1 MSTDLARTKGTQ
13 RQCLREFVRWIGAS
27 SLDAQIFEAR
37 GLEAAIVP
45 ATPQVSITNSVV
57 YESIDALDTSLYK
70 LNAVYKE
77 AEVQAWTV
85 WVPEDDKEV
94 IAMLT
99 DARMAFDGDPA
110 AMELSLAGFEAPDPG
125 DLDWDAECTPS
136 QCAAINDAAYQ
147 KEHDEGW
154 APAMTE
160 PAKEPHMRLYRA
172 RASGEPVCTV
182 GTIDRDGDLG
192 IYLVATKP
200 EHQGRGLMSRLL
212 GQALADA
219 SERGLQTSS
228 LQASAAGE
236 PVYRGLGYET
246 IFRWHLYERR
256 TGGPGAAEAAA
267 G

>member
-1 MSTDLARTKGTQ
+1 MSADLATSKGTQ
-13 RQCLREFVRWIGAS
+13 RQCMLEFVRWIGAS
-27 SLDAQIFEAR
+27 SPGAQIFEAR

-45 ATPQVSITNSVV
+45 ATPLISIPNSVV
-57 YESIDALDTSLYK
+57 YASIDALDRSLHK
-70 LNAVYKE
+70 LNAAYAQ

-110 AMELSLAGFEAPDPG
+110 AMEISLAGFEPPDPG
-125 DLDWDAECTPS
+125 DLDWDSQCTPT
-136 QCAAINDAAYQ
+136 QCAAINDAAYGTKHAQ
-147 KEHDEGW
+147 GW
-154 APAMTE
+154 GPAISD
-160 PAKEPHMRLYRA
+160 PAKQPRMRLYRA
-172 RASGEPVCTV
+172 RVGGEPVCTV
-182 GTIDRDGDLG
+182 GTIDGDGDLG

-200 EHQGRGLMSRLL
+200 EHQGNGLMSRLL
-212 GQALADA
+212 GQALAEGRD
-219 SERGLQTSS
+219 RGLQTSS

-236 PVYRGLGYET
+236 PVYKGLGYET

-256 TGGPGAAEAAA
+256 TEAPGGAESAA